1 VHFPGAQKEAKKGG
15 VLQDQPLFV
24 GIPLLQT
31 PTLASDMGTA
41 ALGEKYMLWENK
53 MIFNS
58 IVKHR

>member
-1 VHFPGAQKEAKKGG
+1 MEHAS
-15 VLQDQPLFV
+15 VLALGEKYMVP
-24 GIPLLQT
+24 
-31 PTLASDMGTA
+31 LASDMGTA